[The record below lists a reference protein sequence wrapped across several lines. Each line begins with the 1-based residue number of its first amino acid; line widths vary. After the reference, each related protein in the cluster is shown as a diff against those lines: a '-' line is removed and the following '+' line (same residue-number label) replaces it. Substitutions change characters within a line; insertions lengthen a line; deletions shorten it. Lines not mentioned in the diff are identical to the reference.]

1 MSSQKVLSVRA
12 TRVLACAGLLSYDEI
27 LSPDDNTLILEV
39 IRNANLQH
47 LLGNP
52 NSEKERSEV
61 CDWLS
66 QSQTLSETDLPKIET
81 SLYMK
86 SYLVGYTF
94 TIADAAIYEAIRD
107 KCVSSVSKFPEL
119 SRWFDHMQHTCLSA
133 GFETMKFGSPASHF
147 MCLPVSHAAPIRAK
161 KEVVPAVATA
171 KATVI
176 PSTTSTIDKSAEVTS
191 PEVTSEAP
199 EANTNKEKKERKEKK
214 EKKTDAV
221 AETAKGAE
229 VAAVAGDAGD
239 ELDPSKL
246 DIRVG
251 IVVKCWNHPDSEKC
265 KLSIK
270 FLSLQISLSVA

>member
-27 LSPDDNTLILEV
+27 SSPDDNTLILEI

-66 QSQTLSETDLPKIET
+66 QSQTLSETDLPKIEK

-107 KCVSSVSKFPEL
+107 KCDKSVSKFPEL

-147 MCLPVSHAAPIRAK
+147 MCLPASHAAPIRAK

-171 KATVI
+171 KSTII
-176 PSTTSTIDKSAEVTS
+176 PSTSSTIDKSAEITS

-199 EANTNKEKKERKEKK
+199 EANASKEKK
-214 EKKTDAV
+214 EKKKEKKEKKVDAV
-221 AETAKGAE
+221 TETAKGAE

-251 IVVKCWNHPDSEKC
+251 IVVNCWNHPDSDKC
-265 KLSIK
+265 KL
-270 FLSLQISLSVA
+270 FPFTFPLNLR